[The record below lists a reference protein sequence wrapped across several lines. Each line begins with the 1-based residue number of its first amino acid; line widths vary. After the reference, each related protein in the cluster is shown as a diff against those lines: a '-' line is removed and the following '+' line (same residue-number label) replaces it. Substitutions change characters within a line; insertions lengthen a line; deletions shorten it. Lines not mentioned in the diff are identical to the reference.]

1 VLAPA
6 GAADTLG
13 EGAGVVGDETG
24 ALDGT
29 AELAGAAVLLGA
41 AAAVVAA
48 AVLGVLVAEDVA
60 GLAEELQAVNS
71 KAMPAND
78 ANEASC
84 LRLGAIEVLMMSN
97 PFPGDVTTTTL
108 RTPPRLEKP
117 GRRAVSTVRSG

>member
-41 AAAVVAA
+41 AAVVAA
-48 AVLGVLVAEDVA
+48 AVLGVLVAEDAA

-71 KAMPAND
+71 KAIPAND

-97 PFPGDVTTTTL
+97 PFQGDVTSTTL
-108 RTPPRLEKP
+108 RTPPRLEKAWP
-117 GRRAVSTVRSG
+117 RGC